1 MCGKGGFELLLVDHG
16 EAVAAGIDEE
26 AFVAEDSGAG
36 EGEDVGLVVGDG
48 SAPGC
53 PVDEA
58 FALRGAA
65 LGFEGF
71 DGGGLGEAVEGHVDE
86 GGVASGRSGSGGG
99 AEALPFGA
107 AGLVDVD
114 VGVDEAGE
122 DGVVAAVVDD
132 GVAGISEGLQI
143 ARMLLV
149 FDEERA
155 GVRALGCDDA
165 VREEGVCHN
174 LIIP

>member
-1 MCGKGGFELLLVDHG
+1 M
-16 EAVAAGIDEE
+16 
-26 AFVAEDSGAG
+26 
-36 EGEDVGLVVGDG
+36 GLVVGYG
-48 SAPGC
+48 SSPRG

-58 FALRGAA
+58 LALGGAS

-71 DGGGLGEAVEGHVDE
+71 DGGGLGEAVEGHVNE
-86 GGVASGRSGSGGG
+86 GGVASGGGGSGGG
-99 AEALPFGA
+99 AEAFPFGA
-107 AGLVDVD
+107 SGFVDVD

-132 GVAGISEGLQI
+132 GAGGEFGG
-143 ARMLLV
+143 AADCADDAA
-149 FDEERA
+149 FDEECCGLRA
-155 GVRALGCDDA
+155 VRRDDA